1 MKIIMRLFPQKTL
14 LCRLLQS
21 RTVLLHTTKAEI
33 LSSDENIKASSRIL
47 ISQCSQGTYCTGSL
61 RKTLKLKIVRK
72 ETNFMKRFASDEGV
86 LKILDVVQICARGKT
101 KNVNVFIETLC
112 IPLLCSSIQNQTL
125 NGVFNEN
132 YDYLKDLALSGDYN
146 NTTGKSI
153 DLLVGKEFYFNFET
167 GKVC

>member
-1 MKIIMRLFPQKTL
+1 MKIIMRLFPQKTS

-61 RKTLKLKIVRK
+61 RKTLKLKTVRK
-72 ETNFMKRFASDEGV
+72 ETNLMKRFSSGEGV
-86 LKILDVVQICARGKT
+86 LKILDVVQVCARGKT

-112 IPLLCSSIQNQTL
+112 IPLLCSPI
-125 NGVFNEN
+125 
-132 YDYLKDLALSGDYN
+132 KI
-146 NTTGKSI
+146 KH
-153 DLLVGKEFYFNFET
+153 
-167 GKVC
+167 